1 MGMFFKNYFTL
12 ISPKS
17 SCFER
22 VIRIISP
29 KPELAVLYGDHLCAS
44 AHYLLDLPSITGPCF
59 TIVMTDPKGET
70 NKTWSAK
77 DDELPMHLPSD
88 NKNKA
93 EYPILLPK
101 MSGR

>member
-1 MGMFFKNYFTL
+1 
-12 ISPKS
+12 
-17 SCFER
+17 
-22 VIRIISP
+22 
-29 KPELAVLYGDHLCAS
+29 
-44 AHYLLDLPSITGPCF
+44 
-59 TIVMTDPKGET
+59 MTDPKGET